1 MMTSRTAFALC
12 FSLILLSSQAMS
24 RTNIVGDSVKCMARE
39 EVFYT
44 VDSLRYRISYD
55 GPQPTATV
63 TDAGYGSRV
72 PVLGDST
79 FIVPRSVTIGG
90 RDYLVR
96 KIGRQ
101 AFAGHPEI
109 KHLVISEGT
118 EIVNDDAFAYCLNL
132 ESISLPATL
141 EILAPASFRGC
152 SAVESISIAEGNGT
166 YDSREGCNAII
177 ETDKGTLVLG
187 CKATRIPGGV
197 TAIGECAFIGQ

>member
-79 FIVPRSVTIGG
+79 FIVPLSPSVVATISYA
-90 RDYLVR
+90 R
-96 KIGRQ
+96 
-101 AFAGHPEI
+101 
-109 KHLVISEGT
+109 
-118 EIVNDDAFAYCLNL
+118 
-132 ESISLPATL
+132 
-141 EILAPASFRGC
+141 
-152 SAVESISIAEGNGT
+152 
-166 YDSREGCNAII
+166 
-177 ETDKGTLVLG
+177 
-187 CKATRIPGGV
+187 
-197 TAIGECAFIGQ
+197 